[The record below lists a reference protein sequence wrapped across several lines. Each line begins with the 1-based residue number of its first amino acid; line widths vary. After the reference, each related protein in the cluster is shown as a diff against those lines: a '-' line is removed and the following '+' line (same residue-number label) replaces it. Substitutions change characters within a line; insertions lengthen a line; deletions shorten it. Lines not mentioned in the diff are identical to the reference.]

1 MKNFEKKETG
11 FITQVELKQTKA
23 KIFYWAMFAILIL
36 VSVCM
41 FVPALWIMVS
51 GFKDLE
57 EFFLVPPTIIPKSF
71 HPEKLAEVWQ
81 KFDYVMYYRNTLT
94 VALGSIV
101 FGVILNGLAGY
112 VLSRLKPKGSKAV
125 FMMIMFIMMM
135 PNTIG
140 MVPLY
145 MTICDFPHLH
155 FSMLGTY
162 WPMWLMAASSC
173 FNILMFKSFFD
184 SVPLSYIEAA
194 RIDGCSNIGIFFKI
208 MVPLSVPVIMTV
220 TIFIFNNSWGD
231 FLWPYLVLNNKK
243 LYTVS
248 IFLFQ
253 NKAGNYS
260 VDVYMVMLT
269 LAILPPTIIYAFLQ
283 KYIMGGVNV
292 GGIKG

>member
-1 MKNFEKKETG
+1 MKRFEKKETG
-11 FITQVELKQTKA
+11 FITQVELKQTRGQ
-23 KIFYWAMFAILIL
+23 IIYWVMFAVLIV
-36 VSVCM
+36 VSICT
-41 FVPALWIMVS
+41 FAPPLWILVS
-51 GFKDLE
+51 GFKDLD
-57 EFFLVPPTIIPKSF
+57 EFFLVPPTIIPQSF
-71 HPEKLAEVWQ
+71 HPEKLVEVWK
-81 KFDYVMYYRNTLT
+81 KFDYILYYRNTLF

-101 FGVILNGLAGY
+101 SGVVLNGLAGY

-125 FMMIMFIMMM
+125 FMMILFIMMM

-145 MTICDFPHLH
+145 LTICDFPYMH
-155 FSMLGTY
+155 FNMLGTF
-162 WPMWLMAASSC
+162 WPMWLMAAASC
-173 FNILMFKSFFD
+173 FHILMFKSFFD
-184 SVPLSYIEAA
+184 SIPLSYIEAA
-194 RIDGCSNIGIFFKI
+194 RIDGCSNVGIFFKI
-208 MVPLSVPVIMTV
+208 VVPLSIPVIMTV
-220 TIFIFNNSWGD
+220 AIFIFNNSWGD

-269 LAILPPTIIYAFLQ
+269 LAIVPPVIVYAFLQ
-283 KYIMGGVNV
+283 KHIMGGMNL